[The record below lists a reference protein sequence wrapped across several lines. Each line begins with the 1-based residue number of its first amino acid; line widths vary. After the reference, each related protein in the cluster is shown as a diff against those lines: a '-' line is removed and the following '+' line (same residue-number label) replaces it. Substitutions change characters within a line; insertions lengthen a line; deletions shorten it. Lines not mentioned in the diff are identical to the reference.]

1 VNVEIA
7 NVVSAVSLTVAVI
20 AIILLIV
27 VWRHPASSTGVATDP
42 EQIRSLGAE
51 LTSLREG
58 KAEAERHLA
67 AEERTA
73 SRVPDLERDV
83 ALRLAQID
91 ALKEAKGATER
102 ELASVGEG
110 LAQTKEALEES
121 RRRILDLGNE
131 AKEMEK
137 VLGTVRNEKANAEE
151 SLAGKFAALQLVETQ
166 LADLKT
172 ALETERAAQ
181 AIVRK
186 EAADYATKLAAAEE
200 KLEQELKQ
208 ASEKLALLTEARG
221 SMTNEFKVLAEDVM
235 ARHGVAFTKQNKE
248 QVEGI
253 LKPLQEKLVEFQQ
266 GLQVAQ
272 TETVKDRATLAEH
285 IRHLTDASAKMT
297 NETQNLTRALKGKA
311 QTQGAWGEMILSTI
325 LERSGLREGEE
336 YVKQESYTGE
346 DGSRLRPDVVV
357 NLPGGQ
363 KVVIDSK
370 VSLTA
375 FEEFVN
381 AGTEEDRISAL
392 ARHLGSMK
400 THIRAL
406 GAKEYHSAV
415 GSALDYVVMFV
426 PIEGALAVAL
436 QEEPGM
442 TGIAVEANVA
452 IATPTTL
459 MIALRTIANVWQ
471 VERRNKNAEEIA
483 ARAGKIYDK
492 FVGFLDDMTEL
503 GGRLDQAKES
513 FHGAMGKLSDGRGN
527 IVRQVEQLKGL
538 GAKTTKAI
546 PSLLLEEAA
555 PEARHLFEVP
565 EELAESVSVATAG
578 NISD

>member
-1 VNVEIA
+1 MCCI
-7 NVVSAVSLTVAVI
+7 
-20 AIILLIV
+20 
-27 VWRHPASSTGVATDP
+27 G
-42 EQIRSLGAE
+42 
-51 LTSLREG
+51 
-58 KAEAERHLA
+58 
-67 AEERTA
+67 
-73 SRVPDLERDV
+73 
-83 ALRLAQID
+83 
-91 ALKEAKGATER
+91 
-102 ELASVGEG
+102 
-110 LAQTKEALEES
+110 
-121 RRRILDLGNE
+121 
-131 AKEMEK
+131 
-137 VLGTVRNEKANAEE
+137 
-151 SLAGKFAALQLVETQ
+151 LVENQ
-166 LADLKT
+166 VADLKKR
-172 ALETERAAQ
+172 LETLEQTSKNELDSERAAHE
-181 AIVRK
+181 IVRR

-221 SMTNEFKVLAEDVM
+221 SMTNEFKVLAESVM
-235 ARHGVAFTKQNKE
+235 ARHGEAFTKQNKE

-253 LKPLQEKLVEFQQ
+253 LKPLQEKLFEFQQ

-272 TETVKDRATLAEH
+272 NETVKDRATLAEH
-285 IRHLTDASAKMT
+285 IRHLTEASAKMT

-325 LERSGLREGEE
+325 LERSGLREGDE

-363 KVVIDSK
+363 KVVIDAK

-381 AGTEEDRISAL
+381 AGTEEDRSSAL
-392 ARHLGSMK
+392 SRHLGSIK
-400 THIRAL
+400 THIRTL
-406 GAKEYHSAV
+406 GGKEYHSAV

-436 QEEPGM
+436 QEEPGL
-442 TGIAVEANVA
+442 TGIAAEANVA

-503 GGRLDQAKES
+503 GGRLDKARES
-513 FHGAMGKLSDGRGN
+513 FQGAMGKLSDGKGN
-527 IVRQVEQLKGL
+527 IIRQVEQLKVL

-546 PSLLLEEAA
+546 SGLLLEEAA
-555 PEARHLFEVP
+555 PEDLLVLDIP
-565 EELAESVSVATAG
+565 EELPESVSVATAG
-578 NISD
+578 KSCD

>member
-1 VNVEIA
+1 M
-7 NVVSAVSLTVAVI
+7 
-20 AIILLIV
+20 
-27 VWRHPASSTGVATDP
+27 
-42 EQIRSLGAE
+42 
-51 LTSLREG
+51 
-58 KAEAERHLA
+58 
-67 AEERTA
+67 
-73 SRVPDLERDV
+73 
-83 ALRLAQID
+83 AQLD
-91 ALKEAKGATER
+91 TLKESKGAADQ
-102 ELASVGEG
+102 ELATVTEG
-110 LAQTKEALEES
+110 LAQTKRSLEES
-121 RRRILDLGNE
+121 GQRVLDLANE
-131 AKEMEK
+131 VKAIKT
-137 VLGTVRNEKANAEE
+137 LLDAVRGEKAKAEE
-151 SLAGKFAALQLVETQ
+151 SLAAKCVALALVEGQ

-172 ALETERAAQ
+172 DLEAERTTHAV
-181 AIVRK
+181 VRK
-186 EAADYATKLAAAEE
+186 EAADSATKLAAAEE

-208 ASEKLALLTEARG
+208 ASEKLALLAEARG
-221 SMTNEFKVLAEDVM
+221 SMTNEFKVLAEAVM
-235 ARHGVAFTKQNKE
+235 ARHGETFTKQNKE

-253 LKPLQEKLVEFQQ
+253 LKPLQDKLIEFQQ

-285 IRHLTDASAKMT
+285 IRHLTETSAKMT
-297 NETQNLTRALKGKA
+297 DETQNLTRALKGKA
-311 QTQGAWGEMILSTI
+311 QTQGAWEEMILSTI
-325 LERSGLREGEE
+325 LERSGLREGDE

-363 KVVIDSK
+363 KVVIDAK

-381 AGTEEDRISAL
+381 PATEEDRSSAL
-392 ARHLGSMK
+392 ARHLASMK
-400 THIRAL
+400 THIRTL
-406 GAKEYHSAV
+406 GGKEYHSVV

-436 QEEPGM
+436 QEDPGI
-442 TGIAVEANVA
+442 TGMAADANVA

-483 ARAGKIYDK
+483 ARAGNIYDK

-503 GGRLDQAKES
+503 GGRLDKAKES
-513 FHGAMGKLSDGRGN
+513 FHGAMGKLSEGKGN

-546 PSLLLEEAA
+546 PSLLLEESA
-555 PEARHLFEVP
+555 PEALSLLDAP
-565 EELAESVSVATAG
+565 GNSPDNISVAAG
-578 NISD
+578 NTSS

>member
-1 VNVEIA
+1 MNFEIA
-7 NVVSAVSLTVAVI
+7 NLVSVVSLTVAII
-20 AIILLIV
+20 AVILLIIIS
-27 VWRHPASSTGVATDP
+27 RRPANFAGLAADAV
-42 EQIRSLGAE
+42 
-51 LTSLREG
+51 SLREG
-58 KAEAERHLA
+58 KAEAERRLA

-83 ALRLAQID
+83 AQRLSQID

-102 ELASVGEG
+102 ELASVKEG
-110 LAQTKEALEES
+110 LVQTKSSLEES
-121 RRRILDLGNE
+121 RQRVLVLGNE
-131 AKEMEK
+131 VKEIEK
-137 VLGTVRNEKANAEE
+137 VLGAVRDEKAKAEE
-151 SLAGKFAALQLVETQ
+151 SLAEASAILGEKAQIAES
-166 LADLKT
+166 LK
-172 ALETERAAQ
+172 AELESERVAHAS
-181 AIVRK
+181 VRK
-186 EAADYATKLAAAEE
+186 QASEYASRLAAAEE

-208 ASEKLALLTEARG
+208 ASEKLALLSEARG
-221 SMTNEFKVLAEDVM
+221 SMTNEFKVLAEAVM
-235 ARHGVAFTKQNKE
+235 ARHGEAFTKQNKD

-253 LKPLQEKLVEFQQ
+253 LKPLQEKLAEFQQ

-297 NETQNLTRALKGKA
+297 DETQNLTRALKGKA

-336 YVKQESYTGE
+336 YVTQQSYTGE
-346 DGSRLRPDVVV
+346 DGSRLRPDVIV

-363 KVVIDSK
+363 KVVIDAK

-381 AGTEEDRISAL
+381 AGTEQERSSAL
-392 ARHLGSMK
+392 VRHLGSMK
-400 THIRAL
+400 THIRTL
-406 GAKEYHSAV
+406 CVKEYHSAV

-442 TGIAVEANVA
+442 TSMAVEANVA

-492 FVGFLDDMTEL
+492 FVGFLEDMTEL
-503 GGRLDQAKES
+503 GGRLDRAKES
-513 FHGAMGKLSDGRGN
+513 FHGAMGRLSEGKGN

-538 GAKTTKAI
+538 GAKTAKTI
-546 PSLLLEEAA
+546 PVLLLEDAA
-555 PEARHLFEVP
+555 PEALPFLDDP
-565 EELAESVSVATAG
+565 EELSESVSVATAG
-578 NISD
+578 KLSD